1 MEIVDDQIGCL
12 STARARI
19 AGSAGIYR
27 QASTDGRDHRSEH
40 LSFAD
45 FRYLAASADA
55 GNFSRRQGDEFRS
68 DLSNRSDYADW
79 QSRFGASYAHWQH
92 RHGIIRTS
100 ALWVLYQIPEFLT
113 LC

>member
-1 MEIVDDQIGCL
+1 VSPFQAPPRGDDDGYQSRWKLFQTGCL

-19 AGSAGIYR
+19 AGSAGIYC

-40 LSFAD
+40 LSFAN

-55 GNFSRRQGDEFRS
+55 GNFSRQGDEFRS

-79 QSRFGASYAHWQH
+79 QSRFGPHTRVGSIDTA
-92 RHGIIRTS
+92 
-100 ALWVLYQIPEFLT
+100 
-113 LC
+113 